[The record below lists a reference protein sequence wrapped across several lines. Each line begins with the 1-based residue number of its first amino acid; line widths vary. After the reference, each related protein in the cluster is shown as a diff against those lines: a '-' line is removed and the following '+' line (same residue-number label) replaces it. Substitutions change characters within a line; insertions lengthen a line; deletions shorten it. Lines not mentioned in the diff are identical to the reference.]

1 MDHLGS
7 FYAHHSSGVRR
18 CPDGTNTLITLGPQ
32 GVVFEVTPDGEE
44 VWRFV
49 NPVEQRK
56 KRAPAVVRQGAQRGA
71 GNFGLFFA
79 ERYPPD
85 HCAQLRDLAPGPR
98 VEDFVPH
105 WA

>member
-1 MDHLGS
+1 M
-7 FYAHHSSGVRR
+7 RR

-56 KRAPAVVRQGAQRGA
+56 GRAPAVVRQGAQRSPSFRLQRGEV
-71 GNFGLFFA
+71 GVVRMHPRA
-79 ERYPPD
+79 ERLRSLACARGTVISEPHPPS
-85 HCAQLRDLAPGPR
+85 
-98 VEDFVPH
+98 FV
-105 WA
+105 

>member
-1 MDHLGS
+1 M
-7 FYAHHSSGVRR
+7 RR

-56 KRAPAVVRQGAQRGA
+56 QRAPAVVRQGAQRGA

>member
-1 MDHLGS
+1 MHFLNEASLCFAG
-7 FYAHHSSGVRR
+7 FRR
-18 CPDGTNTLITLGPQ
+18 VDEPLITLGPQ

-56 KRAPAVVRQGAQRGA
+56 GRAPAVVRQGAQRGA